1 MPLAALLAVLLAALT
16 HASWNLVAK
25 SAVRSVHF
33 VWLYSMASLMLW
45 TGPVTWVVMHAHW
58 HPGPLPWLALGAT
71 ALLHLAYSLAL
82 QAGYRAADLSL
93 VYPIARGTGPL
104 LSFAGAA
111 LLLGEPIGLISVVG
125 VLLVVSGIAYYPS
138 YLQSH
143 PAGGGSLANYFATW
157 QTPLQWMSGAAWFIG
172 ALLLYDCVLSAVQA
186 FAPGILDWISKLC
199 AGSNDTLRFY
209 ALVVGLS
216 AIAYLPMVV
225 IFGAYDWFNLG
236 PFWIQKCRVL
246 LYGLYFFL
254 GAGVGGAG
262 LSTSLAAP
270 GSNLAKRW
278 YAWAIAAILVF
289 LVAGN
294 LQLLSLN
301 HHTYDDPLWR
311 LIVGVGWILSC
322 ATSAFALLAIFVRFA
337 NTPNRVFES
346 LSTNS
351 YGMYLTHYAMVTWT
365 QYALLAS
372 SIPPLTKALA
382 VIAVAAAGSWLLT
395 MALRWIPAVA
405 RII

>member
-1 MPLAALLAVLLAALT
+1 MDDRNAVEVTATRPTAPARAAYNYAVGYLRGSAILLVIVGHSFLG
-16 HASWNLVAK
+16 
-25 SAVRSVHF
+25 
-33 VWLYSMASLMLW
+33 YY
-45 TGPVTWVVMHAHW
+45 
-58 HPGPLPWLALGAT
+58 PGPFPFPEHVRRMAYPVLDPHRFKGSRTFNGFDDIYLMALIFFLSGLFVLGSLRRKGAGGYLRDRMLRLGLPF
-71 ALLHLAYSLAL
+71 
-82 QAGYRAADLSL
+82 L
-93 VYPIARGTGPL
+93 VSA
-104 LSFAGAA
+104 
-111 LLLGEPIGLISVVG
+111 
-125 VLLVVSGIAYYPS
+125 LVVSGIAYYPS